1 MAAGT
6 AIYEAL
12 PLKSASKNAS
22 PFDKPKKYAS
32 IIAILALNIGI
43 KKKKNIKKENA
54 IIDAIVLST
63 F

>member
-22 PFDKPKKYAS
+22 PFDKPKKYAKA
-32 IIAILALNIGI
+32 IAILALNIGI
-43 KKKKNIKKENA
+43 NMAKKIKNYYEN
-54 IIDAIVLST
+54 L
-63 F
+63 